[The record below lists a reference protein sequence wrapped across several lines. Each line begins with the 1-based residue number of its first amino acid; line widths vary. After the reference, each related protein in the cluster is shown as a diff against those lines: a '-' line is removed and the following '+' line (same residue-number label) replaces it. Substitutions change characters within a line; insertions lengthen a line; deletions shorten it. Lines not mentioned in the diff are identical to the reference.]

1 MSESGPRQTGHILI
15 FEPRVE
21 GHHLGYLKTI
31 ADRLLADGYRL
42 TLAVDTS
49 PDAYAS
55 VRRELGAALERVAVV
70 AATEETK
77 RSGATVGRVATL
89 LAQTGADL
97 AFLPNLDEI
106 ASAMLRDAALG
117 RMPPALLRGRL
128 GGIYLRPRFLQ
139 SLGLSPNLWLKS
151 VGFRRLIRG
160 GWFSHLLLLDPYL
173 CARLKSREPDAPAF
187 FLPDYF
193 PADFVADRAEARRR
207 LDLPED
213 KRVFLFYGAGYRRK
227 GLGLAVAAMLA
238 MPASSHVLLLCAGRQ
253 ASDAGIAAGLERLA
267 GEGRARVIDRY
278 VSNDEEK
285 QLFAASDAVLLP
297 YIRHFGSSGVL
308 MRAIGAGLP
317 VIASDEEL
325 VGRLVRDHG
334 LGVLF
339 RSGDTRALRGAIES
353 VARASSAQMAQWQ
366 AAARAVAPT
375 RTQRAFG
382 EALSEAFQHALSR
395 GLGRSPSIPGAE
407 DRRH

>member
-1 MSESGPRQTGHILI
+1 MTMSEAGARQTGHILI

-21 GHHLGYLKTI
+21 GHHLGYLKTVT
-31 ADRLLADGYRL
+31 DHLLADGYRL

-49 PDAYAS
+49 PDAYAL
-55 VRRELGAALERVAVV
+55 VRRELGGALERVSVV
-70 AATEETK
+70 AATEEAK
-77 RSGATVGRVATL
+77 RSGTAVGRVAAL
-89 LAQTGADL
+89 LAQAGADL

-151 VGFRRLIRG
+151 AGFRRLIRG

-173 CARLKSREPDAPAF
+173 CARLKSELPGAPAF

-193 PADFVADRAEARRR
+193 PADFVADRAEARRG

-227 GLGLAVAAMLA
+227 GLGLAVEAMLA
-238 MPASSHVLLLCAGRQ
+238 MPAWSHVLLLCAGRQ
-253 ASDAGIAAGLERLA
+253 ASDAKIAAGLGRLA
-267 GEGRARVIDRY
+267 GEGRARVINRY
-278 VSNDEEK
+278 VSNEEERL
-285 QLFAASDAVLLP
+285 LFAASDVVLLP

-317 VIASDEEL
+317 VIASSEEL
-325 VGRLVRDHG
+325 VGRLVRDFG

-339 RSGDTRALRGAIES
+339 RSGDTHALHDAIES
-353 VARASSAQMAQWQ
+353 VARASPAQMAQWQ

-375 RTQRAFG
+375 HTQRAFG
-382 EALSEAFQHALSR
+382 EALSAAFQYALSR
-395 GLGRSPSIPGAE
+395 LAGRS
-407 DRRH
+407 R